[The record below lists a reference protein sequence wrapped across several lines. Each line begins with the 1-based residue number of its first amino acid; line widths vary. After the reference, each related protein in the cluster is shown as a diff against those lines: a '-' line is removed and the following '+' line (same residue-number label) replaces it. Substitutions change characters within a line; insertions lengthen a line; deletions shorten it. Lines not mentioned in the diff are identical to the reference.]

1 MIKLKDLIKQ
11 NDCDCGGDCCSTKES
26 ITENKNLKRGF
37 GEPLPT
43 LQDVANKHNNIT
55 EDDCGCNETTS
66 CGCSV
71 KEEMVIEGPDDVRKA
86 KKELQRVIKA
96 EAKLRE
102 RMMKLEQIFLD
113 DPRPE
118 NMKLAKDI
126 KKSYKDNVTKF
137 MRDTISYVKK
147 MK

>member
-1 MIKLKDLIKQ
+1 MIKLKNILSEAYVWDRK
-11 NDCDCGGDCCSTKES
+11 
-26 ITENKNLKRGF
+26 F

-43 LQDVANKHNNIT
+43 LTSIIEKSKDC
-55 EDDCGCNETTS
+55 DCGGTC
-66 CGCSV
+66 CGV
-71 KEEMVIEGPDDVRKA
+71 KEAVVTEGPDDVRKA
-86 KKELQRVIKA
+86 KKELQRIIKA

-113 DPRPE
+113 DPRKE

>member
-1 MIKLKDLIKQ
+1 MTLHISTQKIKMIKLKKLI
-11 NDCDCGGDCCSTKES
+11 NESTWDRK
-26 ITENKNLKRGF
+26 F

-43 LQDVANKHNNIT
+43 LSDVMEKHNC
-55 EDDCGCNETTS
+55 DCGGS
-66 CGCSV
+66 CCTV
-71 KEEMVIEGPDDVRKA
+71 TEGPDEKIKS
-86 KKELQRVIKA
+86 KKELQRIIKA

-118 NMKLAKDI
+118 NMKLAKAI

>member
-1 MIKLKDLIKQ
+1 MIKLKKLI
-11 NDCDCGGDCCSTKES
+11 NESTWDRK
-26 ITENKNLKRGF
+26 F

-43 LQDVANKHNNIT
+43 LSDVMEKHNC
-55 EDDCGCNETTS
+55 DCGGS
-66 CGCSV
+66 CCTV
-71 KEEMVIEGPDDVRKA
+71 TEGPDEKIKS
-86 KKELQRVIKA
+86 KKELQRIIKA

-118 NMKLAKDI
+118 NMKLAKAI

-137 MRDTISYVKK
+137 MRDTVSFVKK
-147 MK
+147 VK

>member
-1 MIKLKDLIKQ
+1 MIRLKELL
-11 NDCDCGGDCCSTKES
+11 KES
-26 ITENKNLKRGF
+26 NSWDRKF

-55 EDDCGCNETTS
+55 EDDCGCNETVS

-71 KEEMVIEGPDDVRKA
+71 KEQIVTEGPEDVRKA

>member
-1 MIKLKDLIKQ
+1 MIKLKDMI
-11 NDCDCGGDCCSTKES
+11 SES
-26 ITENKNLKRGF
+26 VWDRKF

-43 LQDVANKHNNIT
+43 LLDVVKKHNNIT
-55 EDDCGCNETTS
+55 EDDCGCNGTTS
-66 CGCSV
+66 CACESV
-71 KEEMVIEGPDDVRKA
+71 NEGPDEKIKA
-86 KKELQRVIKA
+86 NKELQRVMKA

-126 KKSYKDNVTKF
+126 KKSYKDTVTKF

>member
-1 MIKLKDLIKQ
+1 MIRLKELL
-11 NDCDCGGDCCSTKES
+11 KES
-26 ITENKNLKRGF
+26 NSWDRKF

-43 LQDVANKHNNIT
+43 LQDVTNKHNNIT
-55 EDDCGCNETTS
+55 EDDCGCNEITS

-71 KEEMVIEGPDDVRKA
+71 KEEVVTEGPDDVRKA
-86 KKELQRVIKA
+86 NKELQRVIKA
-96 EAKLRE
+96 ESKLRD

-126 KKSYKDNVTKF
+126 KKSYKSQVTKF

>member
-1 MIKLKDLIKQ
+1 VIRLKELL
-11 NDCDCGGDCCSTKES
+11 SES
-26 ITENKNLKRGF
+26 NSWDRKF

-55 EDDCGCNETTS
+55 EDDCGCNETVS

-71 KEEMVIEGPDDVRKA
+71 KEQIVTEGPEDVRKA

-102 RMMKLEQIFLD
+102 RMMKLEQIFLE

-118 NMKLAKDI
+118 NIKLAKEI
-126 KKSYKDNVTKF
+126 KVSYKKHVTTF
-137 MRDTISYVKK
+137 MKDVFKLVKK
-147 MK
+147 VK